1 MSLRFFSWQIESR
14 NYFVAMQLPSLPS
27 LDALGPFGRRNAVP
41 LAILLLLCS
50 PQRLLRRHKPP
61 PPALDVLTVPE
72 ERLLALSTEAL
83 VEAGLGA
90 APAALVAATC
100 AALVLYWA
108 AVPIAR

>member
-1 MSLRFFSWQIESR
+1 MR
-14 NYFVAMQLPSLPS
+14 LPSLLS
-27 LDALGPFGRRNAVP
+27 LDALGALGPFGRRNAVP

-50 PQRLLRRHKPP
+50 PQRLLRRHKPL

-90 APAALVAATC
+90 APAALVAAS
-100 AALVLYWA
+100 LVA
-108 AVPIAR
+108 GDIARTSAKRSPEPSPL

>member
-50 PQRLLRRHKPP
+50 PQRLLRRQKSPP
-61 PPALDVLTVPE
+61 PTLDVLTVPE
-72 ERLLALSTEAL
+72 ERLHMFDKDACTF
-83 VEAGLGA
+83 
-90 APAALVAATC
+90 T
-100 AALVLYWA
+100 
-108 AVPIAR
+108 